1 MAEKKRR
8 SRRAGRDGEPEG
20 RQALPATRRATAC
33 RQSRAARRR
42 RRAAADRAPS
52 RHRLTRSKMSCHA
65 AVAAL
70 IAIADQL
77 LSKSNCRRWV
87 RNNRRPLA
95 LPPDPSQRCSPGFLS
110 DAFADGRRFRIPAI
124 VDVFTRECLAL
135 VADTSLPSLRV
146 ARELGAV
153 IIRRGRSAIIV
164 SNRVEP

>member
-1 MAEKKRR
+1 MLT
-8 SRRAGRDGEPEG
+8 
-20 RQALPATRRATAC
+20 ALPAALRATAC

-87 RNNRRPLA
+87 SPRRA
-95 LPPDPSQRCSPGFLS
+95 ACR
-110 DAFADGRRFRIPAI
+110 
-124 VDVFTRECLAL
+124 
-135 VADTSLPSLRV
+135 RV
-146 ARELGAV
+146 AFVRPSRRHGVTGPFDRNISVAPSEAAERYDGDGKVFFDQAAEENPDRPAKHRFK
-153 IIRRGRSAIIV
+153 IWPRRGLGFTNVGMLNAKRD
-164 SNRVEP
+164 